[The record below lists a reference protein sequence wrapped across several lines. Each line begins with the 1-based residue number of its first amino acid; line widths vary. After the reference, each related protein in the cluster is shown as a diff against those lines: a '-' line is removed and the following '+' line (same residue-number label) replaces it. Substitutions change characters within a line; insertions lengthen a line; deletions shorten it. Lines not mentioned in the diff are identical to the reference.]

1 MKYLVISLIASVLSF
16 NALADCR
23 PVIEKSLSTY
33 KMRDGQVKQNMAVG
47 GALMVILTGAGAAP
61 VALVIG
67 GLVASGS
74 GIHYVEKSN
83 LKGLLKA
90 INEAYTFYETGE
102 AGDKLLRLK
111 RKINR
116 RLDVKISTEELV
128 EALMTANENETLCRA
143 QNMNQFAK
151 RFTVEM
157 D

>member
-1 MKYLVISLIASVLSF
+1 M
-16 NALADCR
+16 
-23 PVIEKSLSTY
+23 
-33 KMRDGQVKQNMAVG
+33 
-47 GALMVILTGAGAAP
+47 
-61 VALVIG
+61 ALVIG
-67 GLVASGS
+67 GLVATGS

-116 RLDVKISTEELV
+116 RLDVKISTEVLV
-128 EALMTANENETLCRA
+128 DALMTANENETLCRA